1 MIKIGDTVKVIAATE
16 DASNPDKKKEYIPIG
31 TICTVINIETFSD
44 VVGYAWIREMDVRFG
59 IWKVNLKEDIW
70 NGLKTNREVNKMP
83 TKYVREM
90 CMREVTKTSESETM
104 ISAEKLI
111 NRFEDM
117 ANRGTLLCGKNVTQ
131 EDLLIQIVGTIVK
144 VSMDL

>member
-1 MIKIGDTVKVIAATE
+1 
-16 DASNPDKKKEYIPIG
+16 
-31 TICTVINIETFSD
+31 
-44 VVGYAWIREMDVRFG
+44 
-59 IWKVNLKEDIW
+59 
-70 NGLKTNREVNKMP
+70 MP

-90 CMREVTKTSESETM
+90 CMREITKTSESETM

-117 ANRGTLLCGKNVTQ
+117 ANRGTLLCGRNVTQ

>member
-1 MIKIGDTVKVIAATE
+1 
-16 DASNPDKKKEYIPIG
+16 
-31 TICTVINIETFSD
+31 
-44 VVGYAWIREMDVRFG
+44 
-59 IWKVNLKEDIW
+59 
-70 NGLKTNREVNKMP
+70 MP

-117 ANRGTLLCGKNVTQ
+117 ANREKLLCGRNVTQ
-131 EDLLIQIVGTIVK
+131 EDLLVQIIGTIVK
-144 VSMDL
+144 VSMDS